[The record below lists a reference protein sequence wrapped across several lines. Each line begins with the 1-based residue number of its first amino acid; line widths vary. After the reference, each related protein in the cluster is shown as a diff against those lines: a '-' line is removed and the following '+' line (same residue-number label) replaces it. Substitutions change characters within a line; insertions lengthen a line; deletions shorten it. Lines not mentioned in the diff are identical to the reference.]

1 VLIYKWCGWGWV
13 PKGVPYPQQ
22 WLRVALPA
30 AASVLALAF
39 STDLCEPENII
50 IKFWVYFKNK

>member
-1 VLIYKWCGWGWV
+1 MVWMGMW
-13 PKGVPYPQQ
+13 PKGIPYPQQ